1 MFWSVLA
8 HHQEVADPELLDWL
22 KHRID
27 TVLGLDPGVIVVA
40 IGCLVVSIPIAILS
54 IYAIQQRRQTDR

>member
-1 MFWSVLA
+1 MLWSVLA

-27 TVLGLDPGVIVVA
+27 TVFGLDPVVIVVA
-40 IGCLVVSIPIAILS
+40 IGVLVLSIPVSILS
-54 IYAIQQRRQTDR
+54 IYVIQRLRQTD